1 MKSKEEFIQF
11 LERFAFLMSL
21 FGLLGIISDFGFE
34 QAPRIISLLG
44 LFYISVLIVN
54 IFATIGRYFH
64 PEKRKRKKAIIFDSL
79 ALIFSIW
86 VIYHHFEQVE
96 NYNFFAVFYDDVWL
110 RVAVVLT
117 FIRDFSELK
126 FSYKTSLLNPAQLLV
141 FSFIII
147 ILIGA
152 TLLVLPTAT
161 YEGISFLDAL
171 FTATSAVC
179 ITGLIVVDTSS
190 HFTEI
195 GQTII
200 MILIQLGGLG
210 ILTFASYF
218 SYFFKGGSTYENQ
231 LALSS
236 MTYSQKVGEVFTV
249 IKQILSITIIIESIA
264 AILIFFSVDSANF
277 NTFSEHIFFSV
288 FHAISSFCQAGF
300 STLPDSFHTEG
311 YQFNYSLHAVVLVT
325 FYIGGIGF
333 PIVSNMVSYVKY
345 MFIKL
350 FSRLKSKQYY
360 KPWVLNLNSR
370 MNLITTLSISAV
382 AFILFFI
389 FEYNNTL
396 AEHSSI
402 FGKII
407 TALFG
412 SSTPRSAGLNTI
424 DTSAL
429 NFSSIMLIFLL
440 MWIGASPASTGGGI
454 KTSTFAIATLNI
466 FSLARGKNKIEIFR
480 REIANVSV
488 RRAFAIISLSLIA
501 IGCGIILLS
510 ITDSEKDLLSIAFEC
525 FSAYST
531 VGLSLGITGDLSDAG
546 KLVIITSMLIGRVTL
561 LTIIQAIF
569 KPVKPYNYKYP
580 AEDITM
586 N

>member
-1 MKSKEEFIQF
+1 MKSREELFQF
-11 LERFAFLMSL
+11 LERFAFIMSFLGLM
-21 FGLLGIISDFGFE
+21 GIISDFGFE
-34 QAPRIISLLG
+34 QEPRIISLLA
-44 LFYISVLIVN
+44 LFYLSVLVVN
-54 IFATIGRYFH
+54 IITTIGRYFH
-64 PEKRKRKKAIIFDSL
+64 PEKRKRKKAVIFDTL

-86 VIYHHFEQVE
+86 VIYHHFEQTE
-96 NYNFFAVFYDDVWL
+96 RFDFFSMFYDDVWL

-117 FIRDFSELK
+117 FVRDFSELK
-126 FSYKTSLLNPAQLLV
+126 FNYKTSFLNPAQLLV
-141 FSFIII
+141 FSFIVV
-147 ILIGA
+147 ILIG
-152 TLLVLPTAT
+152 TVLLLLPTAT
-161 YEGISFLDAL
+161 NEKITFIDAL

-200 MILIQLGGLG
+200 MILIQIGGLG

-218 SYFFKGGSTYENQ
+218 SYFFKGGSSYDNQ

-236 MTYSQKVGEVFTV
+236 VSYSQKVSEVFTV
-249 IKQILSITIIIESIA
+249 IKRILIITLTIESLA
-264 AILIFFSVDSANF
+264 AIFIFFSVNPANF
-277 NTFSEHIFFSV
+277 STISEHIFFSV
-288 FHAISSFCQAGF
+288 FHAISAFCQAGF
-300 STLPDSFHTEG
+300 STLPDSFNTEG
-311 YQFNYSLHAVVLVT
+311 YQFNYSLQTVILIT
-325 FYIGGIGF
+325 FYVGGLGF

-345 MFIKL
+345 GVIKL
-350 FSRLKSKQYY
+350 FSKLKSKEYY
-360 KPWVLNLNSR
+360 RPWVLNLNSR
-370 MNLITTLSISAV
+370 LNLITTLSISAL
-382 AFILFFI
+382 AFIFFFI

-396 AEHSSI
+396 AEHSG
-402 FGKII
+402 FGKVI

-429 NFSSIMLIFLL
+429 NFSTIMLVFLL

-466 FSLARGKNKIEIFR
+466 LSLARGKNKIEIFR
-480 REIANVSV
+480 REIADVSI

-501 IGCGIILLS
+501 IGFGVILLS
-510 ITDSEKDLLSIAFEC
+510 MTDSDKDLLSIAFEC

-531 VGLSLGITGDLSDAG
+531 VGLSMGITGDLSDAG
-546 KLVIITSMLIGRVTL
+546 KLVIAASMLVGRVTL
-561 LTIIQAIF
+561 LTVIQAVF
-569 KPVKPYNYKYP
+569 KKIKPYNYKYP
-580 AEDITM
+580 TEEITI